1 MGQNQEQNGIR
12 IVCLTLLL
20 VDGGLIYLDTSGSV
34 YRLDSDLNSDF
45 YSTQILK
52 LVSLKLGMVKNA
64 ISSLANEKYL
74 GLLGAEE
81 TRVYEKNLVPTSWS
95 LPELI
100 ELDRE
105 TLELISS
112 SALILDR
119 LFLNTELI

>member
-1 MGQNQEQNGIR
+1 M
-12 IVCLTLLL
+12 
-20 VDGGLIYLDTSGSV
+20 
-34 YRLDSDLNSDF
+34 
-45 YSTQILK
+45 K
-52 LVSLKLGMVKNA
+52 LVSLKLGMVKKRDY
-64 ISSLANEKYL
+64 SLPDEKYL

-81 TRVYEKNLVPTSWS
+81 TRVYEKNLMPTSWS

-100 ELDRE
+100 ELDWE